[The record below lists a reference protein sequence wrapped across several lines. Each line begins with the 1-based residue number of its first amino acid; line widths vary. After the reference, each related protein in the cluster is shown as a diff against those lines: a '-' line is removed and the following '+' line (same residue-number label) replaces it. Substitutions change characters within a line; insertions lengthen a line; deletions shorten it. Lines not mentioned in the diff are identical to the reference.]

1 MFLLVLCKNII
12 FIIIIFFFLVLF
24 WNFLIILKYFG
35 LFDFNGIIIRLLEFF
50 IIDYLVGNLN
60 VNFVENK

>member
-1 MFLLVLCKNII
+1 ME
-12 FIIIIFFFLVLF
+12 
-24 WNFLIILKYFG
+24 YFG

-60 VNFVENK
+60 VNFVENKLLIYFDIYFE